1 MNDLEISI
9 IIPVYNTRQ
18 ILINRCIKSVLQQ
31 TFKNF
36 EVIIIDDG
44 SNEIVAKTL
53 DDISNLSKRIRLIHK
68 KNEGVS
74 IARNL
79 GIRLSKG
86 KYVTFIDS
94 DDYISPFYLEKL
106 YSIMKKDKVDIV
118 TSYIKFVYDS
128 DFQFLN
134 SKKIEYGIYETIE
147 EKKLLL
153 KNVLVGVNTKQSKW
167 GYLSGG
173 PYALLVNKYFIENL
187 LFPINI
193 HLMEDVIWNYQLFNK
208 ANRVA
213 VINETLYAYK
223 QNDNSATHTWNLSI
237 INERIKSLNFIWK
250 VVDNSS
256 FEEWFALRVLSS
268 YIVSVKCCLK
278 TKEIK
283 SMNTRIRLAIECYEN
298 NEIWRI
304 LEKKGI
310 SKNWSIK
317 NKIKLFMI
325 KNKILPI
332 VYYIW
337 EVINTWKK

>member
-173 PYALLVNKYFIENL
+173 PCALLVNKYFIENL

-304 LEKKGI
+304 LEKKVLV
-310 SKNWSIK
+310 
-317 NKIKLFMI
+317 KIG
-325 KNKILPI
+325 
-332 VYYIW
+332 V
-337 EVINTWKK
+337 

>member
-128 DFQFLN
+128 DFEFFN
-134 SKKIEYGIYETIE
+134 NKNFEYKIYETID
-147 EKKLLL
+147 EKNILL
-153 KNVLVGVNTKQSKW
+153 KNVLVGVNTKPSKW

-173 PYALLVNKYFIENL
+173 PCALLVNKYFIENL

-223 QNDNSATHTWNLSI
+223 QNNNSATHTWNLSI

-283 SMNTRIRLAIECYEN
+283 SVNTRIRLAIECYEN

-304 LEKKGI
+304 LEKKHI

>member
-31 TFKNF
+31 TFKIF

-173 PYALLVNKYFIENL
+173 PCALLVNKYFIENL

-304 LEKKGI
+304 LEKKVLV
-310 SKNWSIK
+310 
-317 NKIKLFMI
+317 KIG
-325 KNKILPI
+325 
-332 VYYIW
+332 V
-337 EVINTWKK
+337 

>member
-18 ILINRCIKSVLQQ
+18 ILINRCIKSILQQ

-53 DDISNLSKRIRLIHK
+53 DDISNLSKCIRIIHK

-74 IARNL
+74 ISRNL

-86 KYVTFIDS
+86 KYITFIDS

-106 YSIMKKDKVDIV
+106 YSIMKKDGVDIV

-128 DFQFLN
+128 NFEFFN
-134 SKKIEYGIYETIE
+134 NKNFEYKIYETID
-147 EKKLLL
+147 EKNLLL
-153 KNVLVGVNTKQSKW
+153 KNVLVGANTKQSKW

-173 PYALLVNKYFIENL
+173 PCALLVNKSFIENL

-223 QNDNSATHTWNLSI
+223 QNDNSATHTWKLSI

-250 VVDNSS
+250 VVDNSF

-304 LEKKGI
+304 LEKKHI

>member
-173 PYALLVNKYFIENL
+173 PCALLVNKYFIENL

-283 SMNTRIRLAIECYEN
+283 SYEN

>member
-173 PYALLVNKYFIENL
+173 PCALLVNKYFIENL

-317 NKIKLFMI
+317 NKIKFLYEKGNRVVSFLKSSI
-325 KNKILPI
+325 FKI
-332 VYYIW
+332 
-337 EVINTWKK
+337 

>member
-128 DFQFLN
+128 DFEFFN
-134 SKKIEYGIYETIE
+134 NKNFEYKIYETID
-147 EKKLLL
+147 EKNILL
-153 KNVLVGVNTKQSKW
+153 KNVLVGVNTKPSKW

-173 PYALLVNKYFIENL
+173 PCALLVNKYFIENL

-283 SMNTRIRLAIECYEN
+283 SVNTRIRLAIECYEN

-304 LEKKGI
+304 LEKKHI